1 LKDDYEDG
9 KCVCAFALTLAGIPQ
24 SLTGWENKTGDIMKP
39 ESKIF
44 KATVGGSTTAGGK
57 SIVFETGKLA
67 GQAGG
72 AVTVQLG
79 ETVVF
84 AAATMA
90 GVREG
95 IDFFPLSV
103 EYEERMYAGG
113 RIPGSFFRR
122 EGRPTEEAILT
133 SRLTDRPLRPLFPKD
148 FHNEVQI
155 IMFSLSVDTENPIDI
170 LCINAASAAVM
181 ISEIPWGGPVGAVRI
196 GRVDG
201 QFVVNPT
208 YAEQGKSDL
217 DLRLAGTR
225 EAILMVECG
234 ANEIP
239 EDVMVKALQFGH
251 EAIQPL
257 INAQL
262 ELVAAVGK
270 PKQEYTSY
278 VLPEALLADVSGKAT
293 ARLNAIL
300 DQVPSKTELNDA
312 VDALQAEIVAAIAVP
327 DMQGVPPYTEAQVKE
342 AFHDAYQV
350 VVRRRILEQGKRPD
364 GRSTSEIRPIWCEV
378 DISPRAHGSGLFTRG
393 ETQVLTLA
401 TLGTPRDAQE
411 LDNLTPNETKRY
423 MHHYNFP
430 PFSTGEVRPLRGQ
443 SRREVGHGALAERAL
458 IPVIPSVA
466 DFPYTLR
473 LVSEVL
479 SSNGSTSMASV
490 CGSSLALMDSGV
502 PIKAPVA
509 GAAMG
514 LIKEGEKYAI
524 LTDIQG
530 LEDHLGDMD
539 FKVAGTKDGITALQM
554 DIKIT
559 GITPQI
565 MSQALAQAHTA
576 RLSILGKM
584 TDIIAAP
591 RSELKQHAPRIVVV
605 KIPVDKIGAVI
616 GPGGKI
622 IRSIQEE
629 TGATIDIQ
637 DDGSVF
643 VASADGESARRAIER
658 IEELTETPIPGRI
671 YTGKVVRITD
681 FGAFVEIL
689 PNIDGMVHISQLDS
703 QRVERI
709 EDIVSMG
716 DEITVMV
723 TGIDPQGKIRL
734 SRQAVLEGWTLEEA
748 ASRDRPGGGRSSGGS
763 RSDGGRPGGGRPFNR
778 GGNDRRSGGQGNNRR
793 S

>member
-1 LKDDYEDG
+1 
-9 KCVCAFALTLAGIPQ
+9 
-24 SLTGWENKTGDIMKP
+24 MKP
-39 ESKIF
+39 ESKII
-44 KATVGGSTTAGGK
+44 KATVGGSLTAGGK
-57 SIVFETGKLA
+57 TVIFETGKLA

-122 EGRPTEEAILT
+122 EGRPSEEAILT
-133 SRLTDRPLRPLFPKD
+133 DRLTDRPLRPLFPKD
-148 FHNEVQI
+148 LRNEVQI
-155 IMFSLSVDTENPIDI
+155 IMYSLSVDPENPIDI

-181 ISEIPWGGPVGAVRI
+181 ISDIPWGGPVGAVRI
-196 GRVDG
+196 GRIGG

-208 YAEQGKSDL
+208 YIEQGQSDL

-225 EAILMVECG
+225 DAILMVECG
-234 ANEIP
+234 AKEIP
-239 EDVMVKALQFGH
+239 EDVMIKALQFGH

-257 INAQL
+257 IDAQL
-262 ELVAAVGK
+262 ELVAVVGK
-270 PKQEYTSY
+270 PKRDYTSY
-278 VLPEALLADVSGKAT
+278 TLPESLLADVSVRAT
-293 ARLNAIL
+293 PRLNEIL
-300 DQVPSKTELNDA
+300 DRVPSKTELNEA
-312 VDALQAEIVAAIAVP
+312 VDTLQEEIVTAIAVP
-327 DMQGVPPYTEAQVKE
+327 DARRTEHAESVLPYTDEQVKE
-342 AFHDAYQV
+342 AFHHAYQV
-350 VVRRRILEQGKRPD
+350 VVRQRILERGLRPD
-364 GRSTSEIRPIWCEV
+364 GRGTTDIRPIWCDV
-378 DISPRAHGSGLFTRG
+378 NISPRAHGSGLFTRG

-411 LDNLTPNETKRY
+411 LDNLTPNKTKRY

-430 PFSTGEVRPLRGQ
+430 PFSTGEVKPMRGQ
-443 SRREVGHGALAERAL
+443 SRRDVGHGALAERAL
-458 IPVIPSVA
+458 LPVIPPVSE
-466 DFPYTLR
+466 FPYTLR

-490 CGSSLALMDSGV
+490 CGSTLALMDCGV

-514 LIKEGEKYAI
+514 LIKEGENYAI

-565 MSQALAQAHTA
+565 MSQALTQAHQA
-576 RLSILGKM
+576 RLSILEKI
-584 TDIIAAP
+584 TETISTP
-591 RSELKQHAPRIVVV
+591 RSELKQHAPRIIVV

-622 IRSIQEE
+622 IRGIQLE
-629 TGATIDIQ
+629 TGATIDIE
-637 DDGSVF
+637 DDGSVY
-643 VASADGESARRAIER
+643 VASSDGESARKAIER

-681 FGAFVEIL
+681 FGAFIEIL
-689 PNIDGMVHISQLDS
+689 PNMDGLVHISQLDS
-703 QRVERI
+703 QRVERV

-748 ASRDRPGGGRSSGGS
+748 VARDRPGGGS
-763 RSDGGRPGGGRPFNR
+763 RPGGSRPFNR
-778 GGNDRRSGGQGNNRR
+778 GGDDRRGGGPRNDHRR
-793 S
+793 